1 MKRILVLFTCM
12 LAIPIYAQKVSVDR
26 IESDGRHQIMTT
38 SKDFYIDDA
47 KYSFSMKIYEGA
59 YSSDWCLLI
68 SSFYYIPESAEVLL
82 KLGNGDLMYLPC
94 NNVHVGN
101 VTMPGYGVTIG
112 SITSISPSRDVDYYS
127 SIYELSPEK
136 IDKIAEYGIK
146 KIRISTGT
154 KFRDKEF
161 SGNPLGKF
169 LVKCR
174 KKIQERLDNPLEKKS
189 LFDDF

>member
-1 MKRILVLFTCM
+1 MQ
-12 LAIPIYAQKVSVDR
+12 AISVYAQKVSVDQ

-38 SKDFYIDDA
+38 SKVFSIDGT
-47 KYSFSMKIYEGA
+47 KYSFCMKIFEDA
-59 YSSDWCLLI
+59 YYTDWCLLI
-68 SSFYYIPESAEVLL
+68 SSFYNIPSSTEVLL

-94 NNVHVGN
+94 NNVHVGK
-101 VTMPGYGVTIG
+101 VTMPGYGITIG
-112 SITSISPSRDVDYYS
+112 SITSISPSREVDYYS

-154 KFRDKEF
+154 KYCDKEF

-174 KKIQERLDNPLEKKS
+174 KIIQERLDAPLKKKS